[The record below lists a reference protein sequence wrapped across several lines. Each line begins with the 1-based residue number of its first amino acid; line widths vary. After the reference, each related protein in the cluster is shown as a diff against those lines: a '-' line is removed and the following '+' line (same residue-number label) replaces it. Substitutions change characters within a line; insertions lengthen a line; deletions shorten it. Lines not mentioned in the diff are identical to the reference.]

1 MREIP
6 VIICLDVE
14 PDERE
19 IDSTVSKDWEGFE
32 ESLKYFSALRPRLE
46 EATGARAS
54 FSWFFRMDPQIEHTY
69 GLSWWVAQR
78 YGEAI
83 KQLKLAGDEIGLHA
97 HAWRWDAWALKWVV
111 DHGDQSWV
119 NHCLHTSF
127 EAYRI
132 AFGCHCLAF
141 RFGDRW
147 MNNETMALLESLG
160 VQFDLTVEPGKTA
173 RPGLHPWELHTG
185 SLPDYLAA
193 PRRPYRPS
201 RRDFREHSRA
211 RGRGLWVV
219 PLSTQQVLGRFAG
232 LKRAAMAF
240 GIFQRRYEACQLNL
254 CLDGPLFQLMVN
266 RLLQRPGRPYLAPV
280 ARTEIGVCPEARANM
295 GRNVDFLLSHPLVRR
310 FRFVR
315 PAEAIKLLAEE
326 KEN

>member
-1 MREIP
+1 MRKIP
-6 VIICLDVE
+6 VIVCLDVE

-19 IDSTVSKDWEGFE
+19 VDSAVPKDWEGFE
-32 ESLKYFSALRPRLE
+32 ESLKYFSDLRPRLE
-46 EATGARAS
+46 DATGARAS

-69 GLSWWVAQR
+69 GLSWWVVKR

-83 KQLKLAGDEIGLHA
+83 TQLKLAGDEMGLHA
-97 HAWRWDAWALKWVV
+97 HAWRWDACMLKWVV
-111 DHGDQSWV
+111 DHGDQDWV

-127 EAYRI
+127 EAYRA
-132 AFGCHCLAF
+132 AFGRHCLSF

-147 MNNETMALLESLG
+147 MNDETMALLESLG

-173 RPGLHPWELHTG
+173 RPSLHRRELHTG

-193 PRRPYRPS
+193 PRWPYRPS
-201 RRDFREHSRA
+201 RRDFRKHSPA
-211 RGRGLWVV
+211 QGRGLWVV

-232 LKRAAMAF
+232 LKRAALAF

-254 CLDGPLFQLMVN
+254 RLEGPLFQLMVN
-266 RLLQRPGRPYLAPV
+266 RLLARPGKSYLAPV
-280 ARTEIGVCPEARANM
+280 ARTEIGICPADRANM
-295 GRNVDFLLSHPLVRR
+295 ERNVDFLLTHPLVSH

-315 PAEAIKLLAEE
+315 PAEAIELLRDEDAA
-326 KEN
+326 